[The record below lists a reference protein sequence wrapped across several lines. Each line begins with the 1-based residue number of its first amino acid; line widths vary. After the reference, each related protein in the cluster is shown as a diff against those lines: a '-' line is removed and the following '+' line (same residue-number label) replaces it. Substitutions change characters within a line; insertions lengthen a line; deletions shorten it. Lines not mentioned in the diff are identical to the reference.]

1 MSRFSPKPRVLA
13 LAAAF
18 LLSVTLA
25 GCGTTHPPTEAA
37 SSKDKTLVQEAER
50 VMQVLKHNERAI
62 SGFSRLVQ
70 RWQEAGLARPDVH
83 PRSVGRQLL
92 AVWSGLQGQWLVDPS
107 FNLVNEVSEAFRRL
121 SGQRSME
128 AKPRLDELIS
138 QF

>member
-50 VMQVLKHNERAI
+50 VMQVTSVHQTTGMTLLE
-62 SGFSRLVQ
+62 GPTF
-70 RWQEAGLARPDVH
+70 GPD
-83 PRSVGRQLL
+83 GNLY
-92 AVWSGLQGQWLVDPS
+92 LVDVTAPP
-107 FNLVNEVSEAFRRL
+107 VRPKCCA
-121 SGQRSME
+121 
-128 AKPRLDELIS
+128 
-138 QF
+138 